1 MAIVVAPVLLG
12 VIVIALLMVVS
23 GHDVAIVAGIVVF
36 AGVLAAIVAA
46 AAGRGILRASTRSG
60 TV

>member
-12 VIVIALLMVVS
+12 LIVIALLMVVS

-36 AGVLAAIVAA
+36 AGVLAAIVARLL
-46 AAGRGILRASTRSG
+46 GRRHPA
-60 TV
+60 